1 MIDSTAQTTLPD
13 NGGEQPSPQAEVQI
27 GTTPVDQEEAPSS
40 EAQVDIEVSK
50 AKFKAGMRVPG
61 RNTGQ
66 MINASTRVLGII
78 GSVAGPLLALKL
90 FVDLPMPWQGIWAL
104 ALVIGILPVVHV
116 LLGNRHDKR

>member
-27 GTTPVDQEEAPSS
+27 WTTPVDQEEMPSS

-78 GSVAGPLLALKL
+78 GSVAGPLLVLKL
-90 FVDLPMPWQGIWAL
+90 SVDLPMPWQGIWAL

>member
-1 MIDSTAQTTLPD
+1 MIDNNAQATLPAND
-13 NGGEQPSPQAEVQI
+13 GEQPSPQAEVQI
-27 GTTPVDQEEAPSS
+27 WTTPVDQEEAPSS

-78 GSVAGPLLALKL
+78 GSVAGPLVVLKL
-90 FVDLPMPWQGIWAL
+90 SVDLRMPWQGIWAL
-104 ALVIGILPVVHV
+104 ALAIGSLPVIHV

>member
-13 NGGEQPSPQAEVQI
+13 NGGEQPSPQAGVQI
-27 GTTPVDQEEAPSS
+27 WTTPVDQEEMPSS

-90 FVDLPMPWQGIWAL
+90 SVDLPMPWQGIWAL
-104 ALVIGILPVVHV
+104 ALVIGILPVAHV